1 MFNVCIPNLEQ
12 IPRNDEKANEKRTE
26 ILVEVGLTKHE
37 IFPFNC
43 LENWQK
49 MKLRVIKLTY
59 EVQSPLCLYPVK
71 PVVEV

>member
-1 MFNVCIPNLEQ
+1 M
-12 IPRNDEKANEKRTE
+12 KNEKE

-49 MKLRVIKLTY
+49 VKLRVIKLTY